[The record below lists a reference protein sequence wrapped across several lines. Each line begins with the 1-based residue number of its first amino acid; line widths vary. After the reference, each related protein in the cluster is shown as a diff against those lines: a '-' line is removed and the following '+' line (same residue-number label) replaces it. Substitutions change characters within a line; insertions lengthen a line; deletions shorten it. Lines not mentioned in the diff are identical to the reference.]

1 MGKTGETLEPRIYVV
16 CLAAYNNGRLHG
28 TWIEVGDDAK
38 AVWGRIEAMLKAS
51 PVALAEEHAIHDYE
65 GFGGIEIA
73 EYAAIDRVVE
83 IAGFLRE
90 RGTLGALVLQ
100 HLDGEIDAAVEAL
113 DHNYR
118 GVFERPADCF
128 QELTEETVE
137 IPESLRLYIDYDA
150 MAKDAELNG
159 DIFTIGTAYNEV
171 HVFWA
176 R

>member
-1 MGKTGETLEPRIYVV
+1 M
-16 CLAAYNNGRLHG
+16 
-28 TWIEVGDDAK
+28 
-38 AVWGRIEAMLKAS
+38 
-51 PVALAEEHAIHDYE
+51 
-65 GFGGIEIA
+65 
-73 EYAAIDRVVE
+73 VE

-100 HLDGEIDAAVEAL
+100 HLDGDIDATVETL

-159 DIFTIGTAYNEV
+159 DIFTIETAYNEV

>member
-1 MGKTGETLEPRIYVV
+1 MGKTAEALEPRIYVA
-16 CLAAYNNGRLHG
+16 CLAAYNNGYLHG
-28 TWIEVGDDAK
+28 AWIEVGDDAD
-38 AVWGRIEAMLKAS
+38 AVWDGIKAMLKAS

-65 GFGGIEIA
+65 GFGGVEIA

-90 RGTLGALVLQ
+90 RGTLGALVLE
-100 HLDGEIDAAVEAL
+100 HLSGDIEAAAVAL
-113 DHNYR
+113 DDNYR
-118 GVFERPADCF
+118 GVFERLADCF

-137 IPESLRLYIDYDA
+137 IPESLRLYIDYEA

-159 DIFTIGTAYNEV
+159 DIFTIEAAYNEV